1 MLPCHVQDDAK
12 EIKKAVE
19 VIRSVEWKDIRA
31 EKFPLTPIV
40 LFENYAST
48 VESLISRHAA
58 ELRRRQESLAPA
70 DQGEDEE
77 EGEAENT
84 NVGTFASN
92 ADKYGVVLFE
102 DGIFR
107 ETLSRLRSIA

>member
-12 EIKKAVE
+12 EVQKAVE
-19 VIRSVEWKDIRA
+19 MIRSVEWKDIRA
-31 EKFPLTPIV
+31 DKFPLTPIV

-58 ELRRRQESLAPA
+58 ELRSRQEWLAPA
-70 DQGEDEE
+70 DQGENE
-77 EGEAENT
+77 EGEAENR
-84 NVGTFASN
+84 NVCIFASN